1 LQIRRNDS
9 QAWRNNFKAGRNENQ
24 IQRNKIQIQ
33 DHAFSNT
40 LREIRRIFYAAPVL
54 PSPLEPLLR
63 RCDLHTIISDFRKAI
78 VVDKSKSATQ
88 VSLRRPEA

>member
-33 DHAFSNT
+33 DHAFSIPYVKSGGYFT
-40 LREIRRIFYAAPVL
+40 LL
-54 PSPLEPLLR
+54 PSCHR
-63 RCDLHTIISDFRKAI
+63 RSSRCSGD
-78 VVDKSKSATQ
+78 ATFI
-88 VSLRRPEA
+88 P